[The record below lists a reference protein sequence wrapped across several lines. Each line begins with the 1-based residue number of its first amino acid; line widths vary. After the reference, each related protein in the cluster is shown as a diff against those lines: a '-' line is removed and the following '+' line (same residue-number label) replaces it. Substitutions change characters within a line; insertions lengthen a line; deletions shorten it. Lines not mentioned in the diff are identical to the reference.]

1 VADEASRKVHG
12 RCGWGGWPRPHF
24 YLGKLFSPRIIAD
37 QLKTTSDKNNF
48 GLQNLGCAQVFCLGR
63 VFAGLPQNLFGL
75 LSFCTN
81 HFAFR
86 FIFAYAEMGEW
97 LTGVTHGNF

>member
-1 VADEASRKVHG
+1 MRLGWLAPAAFLFGETFFAADYRGS
-12 RCGWGGWPRPHF
+12 
-24 YLGKLFSPRIIAD
+24 
-37 QLKTTSDKNNF
+37 TKNNF

-63 VFAGLPQNLFGL
+63 AFAGLPQNLFGL